1 MDVWH
6 DALSE
11 SRVDALGRMQDHI
24 QNTKRLKC
32 LLMSRLMRVLIN
44 ALPDPGIVSRKNSTV
59 LESFIENC
67 LHRDQLVTASQP
79 ASQILVSCLLLLAMP
94 SRRTPVC
101 SILTDQ
107 TRAQEKPADLM
118 NLFIPR
124 LILNPHNIFI
134 SCDIEKPHRDQKITF
149 IFQP

>member
-79 ASQILVSCLLLLAMP
+79 ASQPDSGLLLVAFSNAITAYPCMFNFNG
-94 SRRTPVC
+94 SNARARETGGFNEPVY
-101 SILTDQ
+101 
-107 TRAQEKPADLM
+107 PA
-118 NLFIPR
+118 F
-124 LILNPHNIFI
+124 NI
-134 SCDIEKPHRDQKITF
+134 EPA
-149 IFQP
+149 